1 MIRWSLMGEY
11 LSLLIIGIIF
21 IRYYCYEGSVVFSL
35 KKKIFLGCLLSAA
48 ASILLNILTVLTI
61 SNPGCI
67 PLWLGIL
74 LNSGYFVVV
83 GGACTL
89 FALFM
94 FLLTLEHVYD
104 RHCMKMACTVLLV
117 LFSLYL
123 LAVVVNLFNGCL
135 FYYDAAEQYQRGP
148 LNRIVFLLPI
158 MQLVFLGYCYIRNRS
173 SVGTS
178 MVYVMWTMPPIVMLL
193 SLFQVFYPDFLLN
206 GTISAFVS
214 LILFLSFQTHTGDR
228 DSLTGIRNRNSFMT
242 ELSLRVRS
250 RQHIQILVV
259 SLLSFSDVNLQHGHT
274 LGDAVCMKP
283 PGIWTRCSPRD
294 TRSARET

>member
-1 MIRWSLMGEY
+1 MVRWSLMGEY

-48 ASILLNILTVLTI
+48 ASIFLNILTVLTI

-158 MQLVFLGYCYIRNRS
+158 MQKIAGDKVCFIDPAPAVSKRLLSVIEEEGIELSGNARPHIEIKS
-173 SVGTS
+173 SGSDVTARRLLNE
-178 MVYVMWTMPPIVMLL
+178 ILL
-193 SLFQVFYPDFLLN
+193 SLDL
-206 GTISAFVS
+206 A
-214 LILFLSFQTHTGDR
+214 
-228 DSLTGIRNRNSFMT
+228 
-242 ELSLRVRS
+242 
-250 RQHIQILVV
+250 
-259 SLLSFSDVNLQHGHT
+259 
-274 LGDAVCMKP
+274 
-283 PGIWTRCSPRD
+283 
-294 TRSARET
+294 